1 MSIEDLFRNNLLK
14 RARIDR
20 SEILGSLKLAERFLS
35 RAKGNVKMKYFD
47 IAFLLAYTSMFHSA
61 RALLF
66 SLGVKERSHMAMIMY
81 LREKFSKNKEISE
94 FLEVLDS
101 YRIVRH
107 SIQYRGN
114 LCSKTDAEES
124 IKDAERFLEVV
135 KKYFKL
141 G

>member
-1 MSIEDLFRNNLLK
+1 MNIDDLFRNNLLK
-14 RARIDR
+14 REKIDR
-20 SEILGSLKLAERFLS
+20 SEILGSLKLAERFLN
-35 RAKGNVKMKYFD
+35 RAKGNARMQYFD

-66 SLGVKERSHMAMIMY
+66 SLGVKERSHMAMIFY
-81 LREKFSKNKEISE
+81 LKEKFSKNQKIRD
-94 FLEVLDS
+94 FLDVLES

-107 SIQYRGN
+107 SIQYRGD
-114 LCSKTDAEES
+114 LCSKTDAEEA

-135 KKYFKL
+135 KEHLKV